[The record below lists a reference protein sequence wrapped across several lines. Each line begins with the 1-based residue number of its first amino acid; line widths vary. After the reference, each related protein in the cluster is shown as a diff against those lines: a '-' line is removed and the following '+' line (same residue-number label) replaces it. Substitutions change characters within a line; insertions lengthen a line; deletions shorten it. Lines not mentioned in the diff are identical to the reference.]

1 MKQTEAQKRATKKYH
16 DSLDRINLRIPK
28 GDKELI
34 SEHAASKGESI
45 TSFIRRAIS
54 ETMERDNRNKKL

>member
-28 GDKELI
+28 GDKQLI
-34 SEHAASKGESI
+34 SDHAASQGESI
-45 TSFIRRAIS
+45 TIFIRRAIA
-54 ETMERDNRNKKL
+54 ETIERDNQK